1 MKKKFFLIIAL
12 SLIVQMVFCQD
23 FYDID
28 TVNTIEIIFSESN
41 WDEILDNLYA
51 AGNEERLV
59 GTAIINGV
67 QFDSV
72 GVRYKGNSSYRP
84 DRIKNPL
91 NIKLDYILEDQLLDG
106 YGTLKLA
113 NCFKD
118 PSFIREA
125 LSYEIAGTYLP
136 TSNSNFT
143 NVYING
149 DLIGLYS
156 SVQDVDKFFMNTHFN
171 YDENARIKGELT
183 GGPQPV
189 EVWGYA
195 GSDSSLYYGF
205 YELESDSGW
214 NKLVNFLDV
223 FNNSTEEVETVLNV
237 DRHLWMLAFDILMVN
252 LDAPVNFGHN
262 FYLFED
268 SSQRF
273 NPILWDLNENFG
285 AFTMLIG
292 GPPLTIQ
299 GMQHLD
305 PFLNISHPN
314 YPIINKILPNPTYRK
329 MYIAHMK
336 TIIEDYFSNDLYLNR
351 ALEIQDII
359 DESVQA
365 DPNKFYTY
373 NDFLNNIYNQ
383 VGYGPPTVVGIAQL
397 MDERVSFI
405 LNHPL
410 FQEIPPIISNIGN
423 IPATIVPNTTVWFS
437 AEVEDAETVI
447 LGYKQNIAGKFEK
460 TEMFDDGNHNDGV
473 AGDEIYGVS
482 IIAGYSD
489 IHYCLYAE
497 NDGAGIFSPARA
509 EYEFYTL
516 DVVCE
521 TGNVVINEINYHSAD
536 DFNPEDWVEFYNAEN
551 DDIDISGWCFK
562 DENDEHIFTFPVN
575 TVIESDGYLVLCK
588 DSGAFSSLF
597 PGVNNF
603 IGDMDFGLSGGGE
616 WIRLYDAEGVM
627 VDSLEYDDEYP
638 WPTEPDGNGPTL
650 ELIDHTLDNTLPSS
664 WAASEE
670 HGTPGTLNSAVSVE
684 NNEITPSVTGKL
696 YQNYPNPFNPST
708 TISYQFSNEQNQQ
721 DEQKKIEIYNLK
733 GQKIRQYSILNI
745 QSSIVWDG
753 TDENNQPVSS
763 GVYFYQLKAG
773 NNFSETKRMLLL
785 K

>member
-1 MKKKFFLIIAL
+1 MGI
-12 SLIVQMVFCQD
+12 CQE
-23 FYDID
+23 FYDIN

-51 AGNEERLV
+51 AGNEECLV
-59 GTAIINGV
+59 GTAIINSV

-72 GVRYKGNSSYRP
+72 GVRYKGNSSYHP

-91 NIKLDYILEDQLLDG
+91 NIKLDYILEDQLLDS

-113 NCFKD
+113 NCFRD
-118 PSFIREA
+118 PSFIRET
-125 LSYEIAGTYLP
+125 LSYEIARTYLP
-136 TSNSNFT
+136 ASKANYI

-149 DLIGLYS
+149 DLIGLYT
-156 SVQDVDKFFMNTHFN
+156 SVQDVDKFFMSTLF
-171 YDENARIKGELT
+171 YCDENARFKGELSF
-183 GGPQPV
+183 PQTIDI
-189 EVWGYA
+189 WGYA
-195 GSDSSLYYGF
+195 GLDSTLYYGF
-205 YELESDSGW
+205 YELESDYGW

-223 FNNSTEEVETVLNV
+223 FNNNPDEAETVLNV

-252 LDAPVNFGHN
+252 LDSPINIGHN

-268 SSQRF
+268 STQRF

-285 AFTMLIG
+285 GFNMSPG
-292 GPPLTIQ
+292 GPLNIIQ
-299 GMQHLD
+299 MQHLD

-314 YPIINKILPNPTYRK
+314 YPIINKILPNSTYRK

-336 TIIEDYFSNDLYLNR
+336 TIIEEYFSNDLYLTR

-359 DESVQA
+359 EESVQS

-383 VGYGPPTVVGIAQL
+383 VGYGPPAVFGITQL
-397 MDERVSFI
+397 MDERISFI
-405 LNHPL
+405 LSHPL
-410 FQEIPPIISNIGN
+410 FQEIPPIISNIAN
-423 IPATIVPNTTVWFS
+423 TPATIVPNTTVWFS
-437 AEVEDAETVI
+437 AEVENAETVI
-447 LGYKQNIAGKFEK
+447 LGYRQNIAGKFEK
-460 TEMFDDGNHNDGV
+460 TEMFDDGNHNDGA
-473 AGDEIYGVS
+473 AGDGIYGIS

-489 IHYCLYAE
+489 IQYYLYAE
-497 NDGAGIFSPARA
+497 NNDAGIFSPARA
-509 EYEFYTL
+509 EYEFHTL

-521 TGNVVINEINYHSAD
+521 TGNIVINEINYHSAD
-536 DFNPEDWVEFYNAEN
+536 DFNPEDWIEFYNAEN

-562 DENDEHIFTFPVN
+562 DENDEHIFTFPAN
-575 TVIESDGYLVLCK
+575 TIIETDGYLVLCR

-597 PGVNNF
+597 PDVYNF

-616 WIRLYDAEGVM
+616 LIRLYDAEGSM

-664 WAASEE
+664 WAASAE
-670 HGTPGTLNSAVSVE
+670 HGTPGTLNSAVSIE
-684 NNEITPSVTGKL
+684 NNEIILPVIGKL
-696 YQNYPNPFNPST
+696 CQNYPNPFNPT
-708 TISYQFSNEQNQQ
+708 TMISFSLIAE
-721 DEQKKIEIYNLK
+721 DAEHAEIVIYNIK
-733 GQKIRQYSILNI
+733 GQEIKKLEIRNLKLGINEV
-745 QSSIVWDG
+745 VWNG
-753 TDENNQPVSS
+753 TDENNKPVSS
-763 GVYFYQLKAG
+763 GIYFYQLKVGGRSIA
-773 NNFSETKRMLLL
+773 TKKMLMI